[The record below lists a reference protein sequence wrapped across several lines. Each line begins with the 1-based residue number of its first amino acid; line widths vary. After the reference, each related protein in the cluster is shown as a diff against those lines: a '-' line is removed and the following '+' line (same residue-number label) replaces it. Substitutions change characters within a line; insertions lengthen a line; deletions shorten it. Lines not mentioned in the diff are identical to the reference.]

1 MRPVILPPPAAP
13 ERGRRLRRGGVRRP
27 RHGFTLVE
35 LLVVIAIIGTLMAL
49 LLPAVQAARESG
61 RRTACLNNLK
71 QLATAVESHKT
82 SMGHFPTGGW
92 STNWIGNPDR
102 GANWRQPGGWC
113 YTILPY
119 MESLNLYTLAST
131 AAGRNQ
137 LVSTN
142 QPMFVCPTRRATGLV
157 RVATGVLG
165 PTGDGVVVSTTAG
178 WVHTDYAGNRGA
190 VTHAVGATGNTSPA
204 STDTD
209 RAMSFI
215 PHAASAT
222 ISWVSGTTLSGTSQG
237 AAAPTAGLWQEVDR
251 ALNTSQIPPGGVDG
265 VSTGGV
271 IYAGSAV
278 LPVSVRD
285 GFANTYLFAEKYVP
299 QSQYTTGDNPGDD
312 QCAYVGESPDTVRG
326 GQRAPAIDTT
336 PWPAG
341 NTAGE
346 QDILAGVFGSPHQGG
361 FNAAMCDGSVRSVG
375 FDVDPMVHFLLAAKA
390 DRQTVQPPD

>member
-1 MRPVILPPPAAP
+1 
-13 ERGRRLRRGGVRRP
+13 
-27 RHGFTLVE
+27 
-35 LLVVIAIIGTLMAL
+35 
-49 LLPAVQAARESG
+49 
-61 RRTACLNNLK
+61 
-71 QLATAVESHKT
+71 
-82 SMGHFPTGGW
+82 
-92 STNWIGNPDR
+92 
-102 GANWRQPGGWC
+102 
-113 YTILPY
+113 

-142 QPMFVCPTRRATGLV
+142 QPMFVCPTRRGTGVV
-157 RVATGVLG
+157 RVATGVSR
-165 PTGDGVVVSTTAG
+165 PQGDGVVISSTIAE

-190 VTHAVGATGNTSPA
+190 VTHAVGATGNPA
-204 STDTD
+204 PAATDTNN

-222 ISWVSGTTLSGTSQG
+222 ISWVSGTTLADTSSTV
-237 AAAPTAGLWQEVDR
+237 TAGLWQLVDA
-251 ALNTSQIPPGGVDG
+251 ALNTSQIPPDGVDS

-278 LPVSVRD
+278 LPVSIRD
-285 GFANTYLFAEKYVP
+285 GFANTYLFGEKYVP

-326 GQRAPAIDTT
+326 GQRAPASDTT
-336 PWPAG
+336 PWPSV

-375 FDVDPMVHFLLAAKA
+375 FEVDPMVHFLLAAKA

>member
-1 MRPVILPPPAAP
+1 MVI
-13 ERGRRLRRGGVRRP
+13 G
-27 RHGFTLVE
+27 
-35 LLVVIAIIGTLMAL
+35 IIGTLMAL

-113 YTILPY
+113 FTLLPY

-131 AAGRNQ
+131 AAGRDQ

-165 PTGDGVVVSTTAG
+165 PTGDSVVISSTIAG

-190 VTHAVGATGNTSPA
+190 VTHAVGATGTTAPA
-204 STDTD
+204 STDTN

-215 PHAASAT
+215 PHAAGAT
-222 ISWVSGTTLSGTSQG
+222 ISWVSGTTLAATSSTV
-237 AAAPTAGLWQEVDR
+237 TAGIWQLVDA
-251 ALNTSQIPPGGVDG
+251 ALNTSQIPPGGVDS

-278 LPVSVRD
+278 LPVSIRD
-285 GFANTYLFAEKYVP
+285 GFANTYLFGEKYVP
-299 QSQYTTGDNPGDD
+299 QSQYTSGDNPGDD

-326 GQRAPAIDTT
+326 GQRAPASDTT

-346 QDILAGVFGSPHQGG
+346 QDILAGVFGGPHQGG
-361 FNAAMCDGSVRSVG
+361 FNAAMCDGSVRTVG